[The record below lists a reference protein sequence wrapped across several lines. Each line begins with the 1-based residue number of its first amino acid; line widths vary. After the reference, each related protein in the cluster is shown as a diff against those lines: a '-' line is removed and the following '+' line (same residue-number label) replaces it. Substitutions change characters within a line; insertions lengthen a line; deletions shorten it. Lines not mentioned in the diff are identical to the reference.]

1 MLIAPPTPVLMALA
15 AENKGITPVRGAYS
29 TPTPR
34 PIAQAMEDN
43 TRHKVKG
50 TYRYWNKMHKRKY
63 EFFLNLTSC
72 DRKKKYYYYYYYY
85 YYLFILSTHGR
96 SFITSE
102 Q

>member
-1 MLIAPPTPVLMALA
+1 MALA

-34 PIAQAMEDN
+34 LIALAMEDS

-50 TYRYWNKMHKRKY
+50 TYQYWNKMRERKY

-72 DRKKKYYYYYYYY
+72 DRKKKRKNYY
-85 YYLFILSTHGR
+85 YYLFI
-96 SFITSE
+96 SE
-102 Q
+102 IICLPMAEVL